1 MCLILFLLICIT
13 WDALESCV
21 HKADL
26 SFPPHR
32 LAAEEQTLLNLIQN
46 KQWTKAL
53 GIAVRLG
60 QPGRAL
66 KIMKTLLDET
76 PEELPAVMA
85 KMRLDQVAALLEFA
99 TSWNTKTKDS
109 REAQVRA
116 GGDGAAIQ

>member
-1 MCLILFLLICIT
+1 M
-13 WDALESCV
+13 
-21 HKADL
+21 
-26 SFPPHR
+26 
-32 LAAEEQTLLNLIQN
+32 NLIQN

-76 PEELPAVMA
+76 PKELPAVMA

-116 GGDGAAIQ
+116 GGGKVAIQ

>member
-1 MCLILFLLICIT
+1 M
-13 WDALESCV
+13 
-21 HKADL
+21 
-26 SFPPHR
+26 SFSPFR

-116 GGDGAAIQ
+116 GGDEVAVQ

>member
-1 MCLILFLLICIT
+1 M
-13 WDALESCV
+13 
-21 HKADL
+21 
-26 SFPPHR
+26 
-32 LAAEEQTLLNLIQN
+32 NLIQN

-53 GIAVRLG
+53 SIAVRLG

-116 GGDGAAIQ
+116 GGDKVALQ